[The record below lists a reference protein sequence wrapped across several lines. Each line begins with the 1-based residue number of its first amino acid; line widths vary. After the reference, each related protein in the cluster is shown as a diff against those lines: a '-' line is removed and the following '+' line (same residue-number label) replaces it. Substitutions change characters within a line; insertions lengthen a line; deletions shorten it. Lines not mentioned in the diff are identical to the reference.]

1 MRKAYL
7 FTSILALA
15 AVLSAC
21 NEDQKTAEPKL
32 TLGQTEVTVSVEGG
46 EYSVTWEVE
55 NPIEGTLPAVE
66 QQDGTGWVSDFRT
79 DEGTI
84 LFTVAANES
93 EASRECVVTV
103 TYPSAPEASFTIVQS
118 GTMGEDPKEYSLEI
132 NLKELNESQIVVD
145 IIPSDP
151 DMTYFLMCDMMENLE
166 EMGLTT
172 DEAIL
177 KSDSV
182 WIEEGVSYGMH
193 YGDFVDKGEKLN
205 YRYRQCVP
213 DTDYI
218 IYGYGYDTLSKNRTT
233 DLIKLNVTTA
243 EITLI
248 DVDFILETEVDGT
261 TITCHTA
268 PVDYDGLYY
277 VDCYD
282 KLTLDFAL
290 ASGQT
295 LYELCYYDFSTI
307 LDIYQNM
314 FGVSFEDTMRY
325 YALSGES
332 DKEWTDRIGRMQYTI
347 VAYPLN
353 EDGVVIGEPT
363 VAEVMTGSDVEKSDN
378 VLTISVDNL
387 TAYSAT
393 LNVSAT
399 NDDPYIALELNP
411 EVFEGMS
418 DEETMNYIL
427 SMYYSGQDVYGDY
440 TEELTDLTPET
451 EYTIYAFGVEDNQY
465 TTRLWTYKFTTPA
478 LAIADVTLNMDF
490 DKYYDAQEVLAIDP
504 SMADLVVDLEYYPVV
519 MPVEVSTDPAGCEYY
534 YALVNKAYYKDNTDE
549 EFYTMLNYREPYT
562 DPILYLLPSYN
573 TEFILV
579 GAAKDENGNW
589 GPLRKYDVLCTEDGV
604 SDAQEFV
611 DAHK

>member
-103 TYPSAPEASFTIVQS
+103 TYPSAPETSFTIVQS

-193 YGDFVDKGEKLN
+193 YSDFVDKGEKLN

>member
-1 MRKAYL
+1 M
-7 FTSILALA
+7 ALA

-66 QQDGTGWVSDFRT
+66 QQDGTGWVSDLRT

-93 EASRECVVTV
+93 EESRECVVTV
-103 TYPSAPEASFTIVQS
+103 TYPSALETSFTIVQS
-118 GTMGEDPKEYSLEI
+118 GTTGEEPKEYSLEI

-193 YGDFVDKGEKLN
+193 YSDFVDKGEKLN

-261 TITCHTA
+261 TITCHTT

-282 KLTLDFAL
+282 KPTLDFAL
-290 ASGQT
+290 AQGQT
-295 LYELCYYDFSTI
+295 LYEICYYDFSTI
-307 LDIYQNM
+307 IDIYQNM
-314 FGVSFEDTMRY
+314 FNVSFEDTMEY
-325 YALSGES
+325 YTRSGES
-332 DKEWTDRIGRMQYTI
+332 DKEWAELLAQMQYTI

-363 VAEVMTGSDVEKSDN
+363 VAGSYDRLCSGEVGQCADYQCGQSDS
-378 VLTISVDNL
+378 LFR
-387 TAYSAT
+387 
-393 LNVSAT
+393 
-399 NDDPYIALELNP
+399 DPQCFHY
-411 EVFEGMS
+411 
-418 DEETMNYIL
+418 
-427 SMYYSGQDVYGDY
+427 Q
-440 TEELTDLTPET
+440 
-451 EYTIYAFGVEDNQY
+451 
-465 TTRLWTYKFTTPA
+465 
-478 LAIADVTLNMDF
+478 
-490 DKYYDAQEVLAIDP
+490 
-504 SMADLVVDLEYYPVV
+504 
-519 MPVEVSTDPAGCEYY
+519 
-534 YALVNKAYYKDNTDE
+534 
-549 EFYTMLNYREPYT
+549 
-562 DPILYLLPSYN
+562 
-573 TEFILV
+573 
-579 GAAKDENGNW
+579 
-589 GPLRKYDVLCTEDGV
+589 
-604 SDAQEFV
+604 
-611 DAHK
+611 

>member
-55 NPIEGTLPAVE
+55 NPIEGTLPAVK

-103 TYPSAPEASFTIVQS
+103 TYPSAPETSFTIVQS

-193 YGDFVDKGEKLN
+193 YSDFVDKGEKLN

>member
-103 TYPSAPEASFTIVQS
+103 TYPSAPETSFTIVQS
-118 GTMGEDPKEYSLEI
+118 GTTEEEPKEYSLEI

-193 YGDFVDKGEKLN
+193 YSDFVDKGEKLN

-218 IYGYGYDTLSKNRTT
+218 IYGYGYDTLSRTRTT

-261 TITCHTA
+261 TITCHTT

-282 KLTLDFAL
+282 KPTLDFGL

-307 LDIYQNM
+307 IDIYQNM
-314 FGVSFEDTMRY
+314 FGVSFEDTMEY
-325 YALSGES
+325 YTRSGES
-332 DKEWTDRIGRMQYTI
+332 TKEWTELLAHMQYTI

-363 VAEVMTGSDVEKSDN
+363 VVEVMTGSDVEKSDN
-378 VLTISVDNL
+378 ELTISVDNL

-427 SMYYSGQDVYGDY
+427 SMYYWGQDVYGDY

-478 LAIADVTLNMDF
+478 LEIADVTLNMDF

-504 SMADLVVDLEYYPVV
+504 SMADLVVDLEYFPVV

-573 TEFILV
+573 IEYILV
-579 GAAKDENGNW
+579 GAAKDDNGNW
-589 GPLRKYDVLCTEDGV
+589 GPLQRYDVLCTEDGV

>member
-93 EASRECVVTV
+93 EESRECVVTV
-103 TYPSAPEASFTIVQS
+103 TYPSAPEASFTIVQN
-118 GTMGEDPKEYSLEI
+118 GTTEEKPKEYSLEI

-151 DMTYFLMCDMMENLE
+151 DMTYFLMCDMTENLE

-177 KSDSV
+177 KRDSV

-193 YGDFVDKGEKLN
+193 YSDFVDKGEKLN

-213 DTDYI
+213 ETDYI

-261 TITCHTA
+261 TITCHTT

-282 KLTLDFAL
+282 KPTLDFGL

-295 LYELCYYDFSTI
+295 LYELCYYDF
-307 LDIYQNM
+307 
-314 FGVSFEDTMRY
+314 
-325 YALSGES
+325 
-332 DKEWTDRIGRMQYTI
+332 
-347 VAYPLN
+347 
-353 EDGVVIGEPT
+353 
-363 VAEVMTGSDVEKSDN
+363 
-378 VLTISVDNL
+378 
-387 TAYSAT
+387 
-393 LNVSAT
+393 
-399 NDDPYIALELNP
+399 
-411 EVFEGMS
+411 
-418 DEETMNYIL
+418 
-427 SMYYSGQDVYGDY
+427 
-440 TEELTDLTPET
+440 
-451 EYTIYAFGVEDNQY
+451 
-465 TTRLWTYKFTTPA
+465 
-478 LAIADVTLNMDF
+478 
-490 DKYYDAQEVLAIDP
+490 
-504 SMADLVVDLEYYPVV
+504 
-519 MPVEVSTDPAGCEYY
+519 
-534 YALVNKAYYKDNTDE
+534 
-549 EFYTMLNYREPYT
+549 
-562 DPILYLLPSYN
+562 
-573 TEFILV
+573 
-579 GAAKDENGNW
+579 
-589 GPLRKYDVLCTEDGV
+589 LR
-604 SDAQEFV
+604 
-611 DAHK
+611 

>member
-93 EASRECVVTV
+93 EESRECVVTV
-103 TYPSAPEASFTIVQS
+103 TYPSAPDASFTIVQN
-118 GTMGEDPKEYSLEI
+118 GTTEEKPKEYSLEI

-193 YGDFVDKGEKLN
+193 YSDFVDKGEKLN

-261 TITCHTA
+261 TITCHTT

-282 KLTLDFAL
+282 KPTLDFGL

-307 LDIYQNM
+307 IDIYQNM
-314 FGVSFEDTMRY
+314 FGVSFEDTMEY
-325 YALSGES
+325 YTRSGES
-332 DKEWTDRIGRMQYTI
+332 DKEWTDRIGQMQYTI

-363 VAEVMTGSDVEKSDN
+363 VAEVTTGSVVEKSDN

-427 SMYYSGQDVYGDY
+427 SMYYWGQNVYGDY

-465 TTRLWTYKFTTPA
+465 TTQLWTYKFTTPA
-478 LAIADVTLNMDF
+478 LEIADVTLNMDF
-490 DKYYDAQEVLAIDP
+490 DKYYDVQEVLAIDP
-504 SMADLVVDLEYYPVV
+504 SMADLVVDMEYYPVV
-519 MPVEVSTDPAGCEYY
+519 MPVEVSTHPAGCEYY
-534 YALVNKAYYKDNTDE
+534 YALLNKAYYNDDADE
-549 EFYTMLNYREPYT
+549 EFYAMLSSREPYT
-562 DPILYLLPSYN
+562 DSILYLLPSYN
-573 TEFILV
+573 VEYILV

-589 GPLRKYDVLCTEDGV
+589 GPLQKYDVLCTEDGA

>member
-55 NPIEGTLPAVE
+55 NPIDGTLPAVK
-66 QQDGTGWVSDFRT
+66 QQDGTGWVSDLRT

-93 EASRECVVTV
+93 EESRECVVTV
-103 TYPSAPEASFTIVQS
+103 TYPSAPETSFTIVQS
-118 GTMGEDPKEYSLEI
+118 GTTGEEPKEYSLEI

-151 DMTYFLMCDMMENLE
+151 DMTYFLMCDMVENLE
-166 EMGLTT
+166 DMGLTT

-177 KSDSV
+177 KSDSA

-193 YGDFVDKGEKLN
+193 YSDFVDKGEKLN

-213 DTDYI
+213 ETDYI
-218 IYGYGYDTLSKNRTT
+218 IYGYGYDTLSKTRTT

-261 TITCHTA
+261 TITCHTT

-282 KLTLDFAL
+282 KPTLDFGL

-307 LDIYQNM
+307 IDIYQNM
-314 FGVSFEDTMRY
+314 FGVSFEDTMEY
-325 YALSGES
+325 YTRSGES
-332 DKEWTDRIGRMQYTI
+332 DKEWTELLGHMQYTI

-363 VAEVMTGSDVEKSDN
+363 VAEVTTGSVVEKSDN

-427 SMYYSGQDVYGDY
+427 SMYYWGQNVYGDY

-465 TTRLWTYKFTTPA
+465 TTELWTYKFTTPA
-478 LAIADVTLNMDF
+478 LEIADVTLNMDF
-490 DKYYDAQEVLAIDP
+490 DKYYDVQEVLAIDP
-504 SMADLVVDLEYYPVV
+504 SMADLVVDMEYYPVV
-519 MPVEVSTDPAGCEYY
+519 MPVEVSTHPAGCEYY
-534 YALVNKAYYKDNTDE
+534 YALLNKAYYNDDADE
-549 EFYTMLNYREPYT
+549 EFYAMLSSREPYT
-562 DPILYLLPSYN
+562 DPVLYLLPSYN
-573 TEFILV
+573 VEYILV

-589 GPLRKYDVLCTEDGV
+589 GPLQKYDVLCTEDGV

>member
-66 QQDGTGWVSDFRT
+66 QQDGIGWVSDFRT

-93 EASRECVVTV
+93 EESRECVVTV
-103 TYPSAPEASFTIVQS
+103 TYPSAPEASFTIVQN
-118 GTMGEDPKEYSLEI
+118 GTTEEKPKEYSLEI

-151 DMTYFLMCDMMENLE
+151 DMTYFLMCDMTENLE

-182 WIEEGVSYGMH
+182 WIEEGVSSGMH
-193 YGDFVDKGEKLN
+193 YSDFVDKGEKLN

-261 TITCHTA
+261 TITCHTT

-282 KLTLDFAL
+282 KPTLDLGL
-290 ASGQT
+290 AFGQT

-307 LDIYQNM
+307 IDIFQNM
-314 FGVSFEDTMRY
+314 FGVSFEDTMEY
-325 YALSGES
+325 YTRSGES
-332 DKEWTDRIGRMQYTI
+332 DKEWTELLAHMQYTI

-363 VAEVMTGSDVEKSDN
+363 VAEVTTGSVVEKSDN

-393 LNVSAT
+393 LNVSTT

-427 SMYYSGQDVYGDY
+427 SMYYWGQNVYGDY

-465 TTRLWTYKFTTPA
+465 TTQLWTYKFTTPA
-478 LAIADVTLNMDF
+478 LEIADVTLNMDF
-490 DKYYDAQEVLAIDP
+490 DKYYDVQEVLAIDP
-504 SMADLVVDLEYYPVV
+504 SMADLVVDMEYYPVV
-519 MPVEVSTDPAGCEYY
+519 MPVEVSTHPAGCEYY
-534 YALVNKAYYKDNTDE
+534 YAFLNKAYYNDDADE
-549 EFYTMLNYREPYT
+549 EFYAMLNSREPYT
-562 DPILYLLPSYN
+562 DPVLYLLPSYN
-573 TEFILV
+573 VEYILV

-589 GPLRKYDVLCTEDGV
+589 GPLQKYDVLCTEDGA

>member
-93 EASRECVVTV
+93 EESRECVVTV
-103 TYPSAPEASFTIVQS
+103 TYPSAPDASFTIVQN
-118 GTMGEDPKEYSLEI
+118 GTTEEKPKEYSLEI

-193 YGDFVDKGEKLN
+193 YSDFVDKGEKLN

-261 TITCHTA
+261 TITCHTT

-282 KLTLDFAL
+282 KPTLDFGL

-307 LDIYQNM
+307 IDIYQNM
-314 FGVSFEDTMRY
+314 FGVSFEDTMEY
-325 YALSGES
+325 YTRSGES
-332 DKEWTDRIGRMQYTI
+332 DKEWTELLGQMQYTI

-363 VAEVMTGSDVEKSDN
+363 VAEVTTVSVVEKSDN

-427 SMYYSGQDVYGDY
+427 SMYYWGQNVYGDY

-465 TTRLWTYKFTTPA
+465 TTQLWTYKFTTPA
-478 LAIADVTLNMDF
+478 LEIADVTLNMDF
-490 DKYYDAQEVLAIDP
+490 DKYYDVQEVLAIDP

-519 MPVEVSTDPAGCEYY
+519 MPVEVSTHPAGCEYY
-534 YALVNKAYYKDNTDE
+534 YALLNKAYYNDDADE
-549 EFYTMLNYREPYT
+549 EFYAMLSSREPYT
-562 DPILYLLPSYN
+562 DSILYLLPSYN
-573 TEFILV
+573 VEYILV

-589 GPLRKYDVLCTEDGV
+589 GPLQKYDVLCTEDGA

>member
-93 EASRECVVTV
+93 EESRECVVTV
-103 TYPSAPEASFTIVQS
+103 TYPSAPEASFTIVQT
-118 GTMGEDPKEYSLEI
+118 GTTEEKPKEYSLEI

-193 YGDFVDKGEKLN
+193 YSDFVDKGEKLN

-261 TITCHTA
+261 TITCHTT

-282 KLTLDFAL
+282 KPTLDFGL

-307 LDIYQNM
+307 IDIYQNM
-314 FGVSFEDTMRY
+314 FGVSFEDTMEY
-325 YALSGES
+325 YTRSGES
-332 DKEWTDRIGRMQYTI
+332 DKEWTELLGQMQYTI

-363 VAEVMTGSDVEKSDN
+363 VAEVTTVSVVEKSDN

-427 SMYYSGQDVYGDY
+427 SMYYWGQNVYGDY

-465 TTRLWTYKFTTPA
+465 TTQLWTYKFTTPA
-478 LAIADVTLNMDF
+478 LEIADVTLNMDF
-490 DKYYDAQEVLAIDP
+490 DKYYDVQEVLAIDP

-534 YALVNKAYYKDNTDE
+534 YASVNKAYYKDDTDE
-549 EFYTMLNYREPYT
+549 EFYAMLSSREPYT
-562 DPILYLLPSYN
+562 DSILYLLPSYN
-573 TEFILV
+573 VEYILV

-589 GPLRKYDVLCTEDGV
+589 GPLQKYDVLCTEDGA

>member
-32 TLGQTEVTVSVEGG
+32 TLGQTEVTVPVEGG

-93 EASRECVVTV
+93 EESRECVVTV
-103 TYPSAPEASFTIVQS
+103 TYPSAPDASFTIVQN
-118 GTMGEDPKEYSLEI
+118 GTTEEKPKEYSLEI

-193 YGDFVDKGEKLN
+193 YSDFVDKGEKLN

-261 TITCHTA
+261 TITCHTT

-282 KLTLDFAL
+282 KPTLDFGL

-307 LDIYQNM
+307 IDIFQNM
-314 FGVSFEDTMRY
+314 FGVSFEDTMEY
-325 YALSGES
+325 YTRSGES
-332 DKEWTDRIGRMQYTI
+332 DKEWTELLGQMQYTI

-363 VAEVMTGSDVEKSDN
+363 VAEVTTGSVVEKSDN

-387 TAYSAT
+387 TAYTAT
-393 LNVSAT
+393 LNVTAT
-399 NDDPYIALELNP
+399 NNDPYIALELNP

-427 SMYYSGQDVYGDY
+427 SMYYWGQDVYGDY
-440 TEELTDLTPET
+440 TEELTGLTPET

-465 TTRLWTYKFTTPA
+465 TTQLWTYEFTTPA
-478 LAIADVTLNMDF
+478 LEIADVTLTMDF
-490 DKYYDAQEVLAIDP
+490 DKYYDVQEVLAIDP
-504 SMADLVVDLEYYPVV
+504 SMADLVVDFEYYPVV
-519 MPVEVSTDPAGCEYY
+519 MPVEVSTDPVGCEYY
-534 YALVNKAYYKDNTDE
+534 YAFVNKAYYNDDTDE
-549 EFYTMLNYREPYT
+549 EFYVMLSSREPYT
-562 DPILYLLPSYN
+562 DPVLYLLPSYN
-573 TEFILV
+573 IEYILV

-589 GPLRKYDVLCTEDGV
+589 GPLQRYDVLCTEDGV

>member
-32 TLGQTEVTVSVEGG
+32 TLGQTEVTVPVEGG

-55 NPIEGTLPAVE
+55 NPIEGARPAVE
-66 QQDGTGWVSDFRT
+66 QQDGTGWVSDLRT

-84 LFTVAANES
+84 LFTVASNEC
-93 EASRECVVTV
+93 EESRECVVTV
-103 TYPSAPEASFTIVQS
+103 TYSSAPETSFTIVQS
-118 GTMGEDPKEYSLEI
+118 GTMGEGAKEYSLEI

-145 IIPSDP
+145 VIPSDP
-151 DMTYFLMCDMMENLE
+151 NMTYFLMCDMMENLE
-166 EMGLTT
+166 DMGLTT
-172 DEAIL
+172 DYAIL

-182 WIEEGVSYGMH
+182 WIEGGISSGMH
-193 YGDFVDKGEKLN
+193 YSDFVDKGEKLN
-205 YRYRQCVP
+205 YRYRQCLP
-213 DTDYI
+213 ETDYI
-218 IYGYGYDTLSKNRTT
+218 IYGYGYDTLSRTRTT

-243 EITLI
+243 EITLT

-261 TITCHTA
+261 TITCHTI

-282 KLTLDFAL
+282 KPTLDFGL

-295 LYELCYYDFSTI
+295 LYELCYNDFATI
-307 LDIYQNM
+307 IDIYQNM
-314 FGVSFEDTMRY
+314 FGVSFEDTMEY
-325 YALSGES
+325 YTLSGES
-332 DKEWTDRIGRMQYTI
+332 TKEWSDRVSQMQYTI

-353 EDGVVIGEPT
+353 EDGVVVGEPT
-363 VAEVMTGSDVEKSDN
+363 VAEVTTGSVVEKSDN

-387 TAYSAT
+387 TAYTAT
-393 LNVSAT
+393 LNVTTT
-399 NDDPYIALELNP
+399 NNDPYIALELNP

-418 DEETMNYIL
+418 DEETMKYIL
-427 SMYYSGQDVYGDY
+427 SMYYWGQDVCGDY
-440 TEELTDLTPET
+440 TEELNDLTPET
-451 EYTIYAFGVEDNQY
+451 EYTIYAFGIEDNQY
-465 TTRLWTYKFTTPA
+465 TTQLWTYKFTTPA
-478 LAIADVTLNMDF
+478 LEIADVILTMDF
-490 DKYYDAQEVLAIDP
+490 DKYYDVQEVLAIDP
-504 SMADLVVDLEYYPVV
+504 SMADVVVDMEYFPAV
-519 MPVEVSTDPAGCEYY
+519 MPVEVSTDPAGCGYY
-534 YALVNKAYYKDNTDE
+534 YALLNKAYYNYDTDE
-549 EFYTMLNYREPYT
+549 EFYVMLNSREPYT
-562 DPILYLLPSYN
+562 DPVLYLFPSYN
-573 TEFILV
+573 VEYILV

-589 GPLRKYDVLCTEDGV
+589 GPLQKYDVICTEDGV

>member
-66 QQDGTGWVSDFRT
+66 QQDGIGWVSDFRT

-93 EASRECVVTV
+93 EESRECVVTV
-103 TYPSAPEASFTIVQS
+103 TYPSAPEASFTIVQN
-118 GTMGEDPKEYSLEI
+118 GTTEEKPKEYSLEI

-151 DMTYFLMCDMMENLE
+151 DMTYFLMCDMTENLE

-193 YGDFVDKGEKLN
+193 YSDFVDKGEKLN

-218 IYGYGYDTLSKNRTT
+218 IYGYGYDTLSRTRTT

-261 TITCHTA
+261 TITCHTT

-282 KLTLDFAL
+282 KPTLDFGL

-307 LDIYQNM
+307 IDIYQNM
-314 FGVSFEDTMRY
+314 FGVSFEDTMRE
-325 YALSGES
+325 YARSGES
-332 DKEWTDRIGRMQYTI
+332 DKVWTDRVAQMQYTI

-363 VAEVMTGSDVEKSDN
+363 VAEVTTGSVVEKSDN
-378 VLTISVDNL
+378 VLTVSVDNL

-418 DEETMNYIL
+418 DEETMKWIL
-427 SMYYSGQDVYGDY
+427 SMYYLGQDVYGDY

-465 TTRLWTYKFTTPA
+465 TTQLWTYKFTTPA
-478 LAIADVTLNMDF
+478 LEIADVTLTMDF
-490 DKYYDAQEVLAIDP
+490 DKYYDVEEVLAIDP
-504 SMADLVVDLEYYPVV
+504 SMSNLVVDMEYYPVV
-519 MPVEVSTDPAGCEYY
+519 MPVEVSTDPAGCRYY
-534 YALVNKAYYKDNTDE
+534 YAFLNKAYYDDDTDE
-549 EFYTMLNYREPYT
+549 EFYAMLNSREPYT
-562 DPILYLLPSYN
+562 DSVLYLLPLYN
-573 TEFILV
+573 VEYILV

-589 GPLRKYDVLCTEDGV
+589 GPLQRYDVLCTEDGV

-611 DAHK
+611 DSHK

>member
-1 MRKAYL
+1 MRKVYL

-32 TLGQTEVTVSVEGG
+32 TLGQTEVTVSAEGG
-46 EYSVTWEVE
+46 ECSVTWDVE

-93 EASRECVVTV
+93 EESRECVVTV

-118 GTMGEDPKEYSLEI
+118 GTTEEKPKEYSLEI

-193 YGDFVDKGEKLN
+193 YSDFVDKGEKLN

-213 DTDYI
+213 ETDYI
-218 IYGYGYDTLSKNRTT
+218 IYGYGYDTLSRTRTT

-261 TITCHTA
+261 TITCHTT

-282 KLTLDFAL
+282 KPTLDFGL

-307 LDIYQNM
+307 IDIYQNM
-314 FGVSFEDTMRY
+314 FGVSFEDTMRE
-325 YALSGES
+325 YARSGES
-332 DKEWTDRIGRMQYTI
+332 DKVWTDRVAQMQYTI

-363 VAEVMTGSDVEKSDN
+363 VAEVTTGSVVEKSDN
-378 VLTISVDNL
+378 VLTVSVDNL

-411 EVFEGMS
+411 EVFEEMS
-418 DEETMNYIL
+418 DEETMNWIL
-427 SMYYSGQDVYGDY
+427 SMYYWGQDVYGDY

-465 TTRLWTYKFTTPA
+465 TTQLWTYKFTTPA
-478 LAIADVTLNMDF
+478 LEIADVTLTMDF
-490 DKYYDAQEVLAIDP
+490 DKYYDVEEVLAIDP
-504 SMADLVVDLEYYPVV
+504 SMSNLVVDMEYYPVV
-519 MPVEVSTDPAGCEYY
+519 MPVEVSTDPAGCRYY
-534 YALVNKAYYKDNTDE
+534 YAFLNKAYYDDDTDE
-549 EFYTMLNYREPYT
+549 EFYAMLNSREPYT
-562 DPILYLLPSYN
+562 DSVLYLLPSYN
-573 TEFILV
+573 VEYILV

-589 GPLRKYDVLCTEDGV
+589 GPLQKYDVLCTEDGA

>member
-32 TLGQTEVTVSVEGG
+32 TLGQTEVTVPVEGG

-66 QQDGTGWVSDFRT
+66 QQDGTGWVSDLRT

-93 EASRECVVTV
+93 EESRECVVTV
-103 TYPSAPEASFTIVQS
+103 TYPSAPETSFTIVQS
-118 GTMGEDPKEYSLEI
+118 GTTGEEPKEYSLEI

-193 YGDFVDKGEKLN
+193 YSDFVDKGEKLN

-261 TITCHTA
+261 TITCHTT

-282 KLTLDFAL
+282 KPTLDFGL

-307 LDIYQNM
+307 IDIYQNM
-314 FGVSFEDTMRY
+314 FGVSFEDTMEY
-325 YALSGES
+325 YTLSGES
-332 DKEWTDRIGRMQYTI
+332 TKEWTDRIGQMQYTI

-363 VAEVMTGSDVEKSDN
+363 VAEVTTGSVVEKSDN

-387 TAYSAT
+387 TAYTAT
-393 LNVSAT
+393 LNVTAT

-427 SMYYSGQDVYGDY
+427 SMYYWGQDVYGDY
-440 TEELTDLTPET
+440 TEELTDITPET

-465 TTRLWTYKFTTPA
+465 TTQLWTYKFTTPA
-478 LAIADVTLNMDF
+478 LEIADVTLNMDF
-490 DKYYDAQEVLAIDP
+490 DKYYDVEEVL
-504 SMADLVVDLEYYPVV
+504 
-519 MPVEVSTDPAGCEYY
+519 YY
-534 YALVNKAYYKDNTDE
+534 YALVNKAYYKDDTDE
-549 EFYTMLNYREPYT
+549 EFYVMLNSREPYT
-562 DPILYLLPSYN
+562 DPVLYLLPSYN
-573 TEFILV
+573 VEYILV

-589 GPLRKYDVLCTEDGV
+589 GPLQRYDVLCTEDGV

>member
-66 QQDGTGWVSDFRT
+66 QQDGIGWVSDFRT

-93 EASRECVVTV
+93 EESRECVVTV
-103 TYPSAPEASFTIVQS
+103 TYPSAPEASFTIVQN
-118 GTMGEDPKEYSLEI
+118 GTTEEKPKEYSLEI

-151 DMTYFLMCDMMENLE
+151 DMTYFLMCDMTENLE

-193 YGDFVDKGEKLN
+193 YSDFVDKGEKLN

-261 TITCHTA
+261 TITCHTT

-282 KLTLDFAL
+282 KPTLDFAL
-290 ASGQT
+290 AQGQT
-295 LYELCYYDFSTI
+295 LYEICYYDFSTI
-307 LDIYQNM
+307 IDIYQNM
-314 FGVSFEDTMRY
+314 FNVSFEDTMEY
-325 YALSGES
+325 YTRSGES
-332 DKEWTDRIGRMQYTI
+332 DKEWTELLAQMQYTI

-363 VAEVMTGSDVEKSDN
+363 VAEVTTGSVVEKSDN

-393 LNVSAT
+393 LNVSTT

-427 SMYYSGQDVYGDY
+427 SMYYWGQDVYGDY

-465 TTRLWTYKFTTPA
+465 TTELWTYKFTTPA
-478 LAIADVTLNMDF
+478 LEIADVTLNMDF
-490 DKYYDAQEVLAIDP
+490 DKYYDVQEVLAIDP
-504 SMADLVVDLEYYPVV
+504 SMADLVVDFEYYPVV
-519 MPVEVSTDPAGCEYY
+519 MPVEVSTDPAGCRYY
-534 YALVNKAYYKDNTDE
+534 YAFVNKAYYNDDTDE
-549 EFYTMLNYREPYT
+549 EFYVMLNSREPYT
-562 DPILYLLPSYN
+562 DPVLYLLPSYN
-573 TEFILV
+573 VEYILV

-589 GPLRKYDVLCTEDGV
+589 GPLQRYDVLCTEDGV